1 MAFYIILFLLTLL
14 VYFVLLVAF
23 TYDYK
28 ELLESIK
35 EHYSYFGQRKE
46 IPYPIFY
53 INLDRSPHRN
63 EFMCAQIKQ
72 LGAVATRCAAIDGND
87 IKVQY
92 VNSYPSLTKYEI
104 GCTLSHLRAIN
115 QAYESG
121 TEIAM
126 ICEDDVWFLTISLV
140 PDLSQVINNA
150 PSDWEIL
157 QIQNQSMKAVSVDD
171 LKYVRNAAPKIMFG
185 AACYLINRRGM
196 KTIIDLTL
204 KDETWHISGRPK
216 AGVADVF
223 IFHSVTTYFTLPSLF
238 VQNNTDIT
246 SDIGGI
252 RSLWHLRSMRNTLT
266 TLLSDAEKKRLLYA
280 RLLSDL
286 FPSGPENYIIYFQS
300 ERLLKLYVLRNL
312 KTVAVFF
319 ENSEMFDKSKEQ
331 FQHKRTNIV
340 VHLCAGVTMTSAVQF
355 QFLNCNWSV
364 HTDDN
369 IIKTLSDK

>member
-28 ELLESIK
+28 ELLETIK
-35 EHYSYFGQRKE
+35 EHYSYFGSRKT

-63 EFMCAQIKQ
+63 EFMVAQLKQ
-72 LGAVATRCAAIDGND
+72 LGVPATRCAAIDGND
-87 IKVQY
+87 INVRF
-92 VNSYPSLTKYEI
+92 VNSYSLLTKYEI
-104 GCTLSHLRAIN
+104 GCTLSHLRAIK

-126 ICEDDVWFLTISLV
+126 ICEDDVWFSTISLV
-140 PDLSQVINNA
+140 PDLTQVVRNA

-157 QIQNQSMKAVSVDD
+157 QIQNQNMKTVSIDD
-171 LKYVRNAAPKIMFG
+171 LKYTRNAAPKIMFG

-204 KDETWHISGRPK
+204 KNETWHISGLPK

-223 IFHSVTTYFTLPSLF
+223 IFHSATTYFTLPSLF
-238 VQNNTDIT
+238 VQNNTDIS

-266 TLLSDAEKKRLLYA
+266 TLLSDAEKRRLKYA

-286 FPSGPENYIIYFQS
+286 IPSGPENYIINFQS
-300 ERLLKLYVLRNL
+300 ERFLKLHVLQNL
-312 KTVAVFF
+312 KTVTVFF
-319 ENSEMFDKSKEQ
+319 ENSKMFDKSEEK
-331 FQHKRTNIV
+331 FHHKRTSIV
-340 VHLCAGVTMTSAVQF
+340 VHLYTSVTVTSAVQLK
-355 QFLNCNWSV
+355 FLNCTWTV
-364 HTDDN
+364 RADDN